1 MDLEKLIAELRKRL
15 GELNTEMRK
24 TVEVEQTRALNDE
37 EKKKYADLEADY
49 RATDEKLKRAE
60 EQLAR
65 ENGLTVAEQ
74 RGTSVARVTVTREEG
89 EDEEGNSRR
98 WRSLGEQLLAI
109 YRAGRPGGTV
119 DERLVLEA
127 RAASGASANVDSDG
141 GYLIAKDFVR
151 ELWKRAFERTALA
164 RKARWVPISGQAD
177 GFEQNALVD
186 DSRATGSRYGGVRV
200 FRIKEADTVTAS
212 KLKFRRIKQ
221 SLEELM
227 GIAYMTDRMLADA
240 PQVEAILRD
249 SFEAEAAFKLDDET
263 LRGDGAGEFQGILTA
278 PATLE
283 IAKEGSQAADTLLRE
298 NVVKMRTSAFRF
310 AESEWYANE
319 EIIPQLET
327 MYVEVGPTG
336 AKTSYPVYVPAGG
349 ISNRPYDTLY
359 GRPINY
365 IEHASALGD
374 RGDIMLLNMNEY
386 QVIYKGA
393 DKWDQ
398 SIHVRFLYAETAF
411 RFMSRNNGMP
421 LWDKPVTVYKGAV
434 KRSPFVVLA
443 DRA

>member
-24 TVEVEQTRALNDE
+24 LVEGEATRALSDE
-37 EKKKYADLEADY
+37 EKKKYEELEADY
-49 RATDEKLKRAE
+49 KATDLRLKRAE

-74 RGTSVARVTVTREEG
+74 RGTTVARVQVTREAG
-89 EDEEGNSRR
+89 EDEEGNSQR

-109 YRAGRPGGTV
+109 YRACRPGGTV
-119 DERLVLEA
+119 DERLVLDA
-127 RAASGASANVDSDG
+127 RAASGASANVDGDG
-141 GYLIAKDFVR
+141 AYLIAKDFVR

-200 FRIKEADTVTAS
+200 YRIKEADTVSAS
-212 KLKFRRIKQ
+212 KLKFRRVKQ

-227 GIAYMTDRMLADA
+227 GLAYMTDRMLADA
-240 PQVEAILRD
+240 PQVETILRD

-278 PATLE
+278 PCTLQ
-283 IAKEGSQAADTLLRE
+283 IPKESGQAADTLMRE
-298 NVVKMRTSAFRF
+298 NVVNMRTSAFRF
-310 AESEWYANE
+310 SECEWYMNE
-319 EIIPQLET
+319 EVIPQLEQ
-327 MYVEVGPTG
+327 MYVLVGPSG
-336 AKTSYPVYVPAGG
+336 NQQAFPVYVPAGG
-349 ISNRPYDTLY
+349 ISNRPFDTLY

-374 RGDIMLLNMNEY
+374 VGDVMLLNMNEY

-421 LWDKPVTVYKGAV
+421 LWDKPVTVYKGAK
-434 KRSPFVVLA
+434 KRSPFCILEA
-443 DRA
+443 R